1 MDTNRDEDTLSA
13 LIRANAQHFAAP
25 AALRARVRAAGKPR
39 RDFSTFLSFFSGWR
53 MAVPSFALAAAV
65 LWSVGVVS
73 WPMHSDER
81 MMQAAINSYVRAT
94 AAHRLVDV
102 ASSNREAIQPW
113 VSDRLGFS
121 APVVSTVPAQGE
133 LVGARMDSL
142 DGRAVAAIVYRVR
155 DHIVNTYVWPAT
167 DDSATIASASLK
179 GFNVSHWSRGGL
191 RYCVVSDLPHA
202 QVVAFAETLARHGEQ
217 EDEQPR

>member
-1 MDTNRDEDTLSA
+1 MHTDRDEDTLSA
-13 LIRANAQHFAAP
+13 LIRANAQHYAAP
-25 AALRARVRAAGKPR
+25 AALRARVRAAGKPPR
-39 RDFSTFLSFFSGWR
+39 TFSSFLSSFHGWR
-53 MAVPSFALAAAV
+53 MAVPSMALAAAM
-65 LWSVGVVS
+65 LWSVGVVY

-102 ASSNREAIQPW
+102 ASSSREAIQPW

-121 APVVSTVPAQGE
+121 APVLAAVPAQGE

-167 DDSATIASASLK
+167 DDAAAITSASLK
-179 GFNVSHWSRGGL
+179 GFNVSHWSRAGL

-202 QVVAFAETLARHGEQ
+202 QVVAFAETLAQQDGQSR
-217 EDEQPR
+217 